1 VTETDIRV
9 RPPLP
14 RPDPEGGWPALR
26 RAVGRRQER
35 PAHLSDL
42 PAELLGTE
50 IEELT
55 RRELTVLAPG
65 PVPGGLDG
73 ALPPELLAAMARR
86 RLDVRV
92 LYVPTGLPQ
101 PRGFA
106 ALVRDGV
113 ALEAVQEL
121 PHFVAVRD
129 RSVVYVPYQGPHNP
143 AAGWATRVRSTV
155 LAGSMA
161 AAFEAM
167 WALAARRAAEL
178 PGEGCRD
185 EVLEALGAGLTDDR
199 AAVRLH
205 MSKRTFA
212 RRVATLMA
220 ELDSSSR
227 FQAGVRAAR
236 RGWV

>member
-1 VTETDIRV
+1 MTEVDVRV
-9 RPPLP
+9 RPPQAGPVPEAGWPTLP
-14 RPDPEGGWPALR
+14 RAVAR
-26 RAVGRRQER
+26 REER
-35 PAHLSDL
+35 PAHISEL
-42 PAELLGTE
+42 PTELLAAE

-55 RRELTVLAPG
+55 RRELSLLAPG

-73 ALPPELLAAMARR
+73 AVPPEVLAAMARR
-86 RLDVRV
+86 RVDVRV

-101 PRGFA
+101 RPAFDG
-106 ALVRDGV
+106 LVRDGV

-129 RSVVYVPYQGPHNP
+129 RSVVYLPYQGPHIP
-143 AAGWATRVRSTV
+143 ASGWATRVRSTV
-155 LAGSMA
+155 LAGSLA

-185 EVLEALGAGLTDDR
+185 EVLEVLSAGLTDDR
-199 AAVRLH
+199 AAIRLH

-220 ELDSSSR
+220 DLDASSR